1 MQLGMKR
8 IFCLSLLVTSILSLQ
23 SCMDVAVSGAQVV
36 YNRHNIQKNLSDQ
49 YISLQAY
56 QALHLKNHHFDNAHL
71 SVSTFNGDVLL
82 AGQAPE
88 SWQRN
93 KAEKLLKKIPDVKKI
108 YNLTSI
114 SNPSSVLTRMSDVW
128 ITTKVKAKLIASND
142 VDPTRIKVV
151 TENGAVY
158 LMGILPPDEADAA
171 VKLASHTS
179 GVQSVV
185 KIFSYLRV
193 SKK

>member
-1 MQLGMKR
+1 MQTRMKR
-8 IFCLSLLVTSILSLQ
+8 IFCASLVTISILFLQ
-23 SCMDVAVSGAQVV
+23 SCMDVAVSGAQAV

-56 QALHLKNHHFDNAHL
+56 QALHVKNHHFDDANL

-82 AGQAPE
+82 AGQTPE
-88 SWQRN
+88 AWQQK
-93 KAEKLLKKIPDVKKI
+93 KAERLLKKIPDVKKI

-114 SNPSSVLTRMSDVW
+114 GSPSSLLTRMSDAW

-142 VDPTRIKVV
+142 LDPTRIKVV

-158 LMGILPPDEADAA
+158 LMGILPPDEADVA
-171 VKLASHTS
+171 VDLASHTS
-179 GVQSVV
+179 GVQRVV

-193 SKK
+193 SQH